1 MLSVLGQRSGSGWVH
16 EVNFWPHMRQM
27 AFLWT
32 LSCQTSFLFQNQ
44 WMGSL
49 VFKLLHFYY
58 KLSVLTAAAEWRKD
72 EEWELFGPLPLRV
85 GHLPLGWQNHV
96 KGCCTKP
103 WMCHLGRTVQ
113 LTMLFQHLTASPPL
127 SLSKTPPPVSCPPH
141 VPLTQLPPTVLAAWP
156 SLCHPWQACSPKRAL
171 DLGLSFLP
179 QNLFAC
185 APDQWCMETV
195 RWSNL
200 CWVYNSLSILNV
212 ITLSGVYA
220 FYWGTMIHLG
230 E

>member
-1 MLSVLGQRSGSGWVH
+1 MKNTGAELSTIRYSLQPWSKGMQGTLQVYTVWPAKETAVTLSGGVCRSRAGCWQHFEGGQMLSVLGQRSGSGWVH

-44 WMGSL
+44 RMGSL

-58 KLSVLTAAAEWRKD
+58 KLSILTAAAEWRED
-72 EEWELFGPLPLRV
+72 EEWELVGPLPLRV

-113 LTMLFQHLTASPPL
+113 LTRMFQHLMTSAPL
-127 SLSKTPPPVSCPPH
+127 SLSLWDSPSRLLPSH
-141 VPLTQLPPTVLAAWP
+141 VPLTQLPPTVP
-156 SLCHPWQACSPKRAL
+156 SAIPDRPALPKEL
-171 DLGLSFLP
+171 
-179 QNLFAC
+179 
-185 APDQWCMETV
+185 
-195 RWSNL
+195 
-200 CWVYNSLSILNV
+200 
-212 ITLSGVYA
+212 
-220 FYWGTMIHLG
+220 
-230 E
+230 